1 MIIKVTSAIS
11 MSKKYR
17 VFEYFRYIDGRY
29 PGSDKKVNIHYTAR
43 ATGRARTMHVIYGL
57 HHFDTGVEEYNK
69 HKNVRCVLLWYS
81 KFYAVRSIVV

>member
-29 PGSDKKVNIHYTAR
+29 IEACIEAWGFDNIKAINQTVLQANYIIIFGVNLY
-43 ATGRARTMHVIYGL
+43 
-57 HHFDTGVEEYNK
+57 YNYWSNLK
-69 HKNVRCVLLWYS
+69 
-81 KFYAVRSIVV
+81 IVVIKRT